1 MEHNIGQGRSK
12 RQYRSNAIGCLISFV
27 GLTLTIIFI
36 LLSSCTSDEISTDC
50 LGEEIPD
57 LICTEQMDL
66 VCGCNGTSYVNPC
79 YAQKA
84 GVLRYRP
91 QIMDEP
97 TDICRP
103 F

>member
-1 MEHNIGQGRSK
+1 MEHRERQGRSK
-12 RQYRSNAIGCLISFV
+12 QQYKSSAI
-27 GLTLTIIFI
+27 
-36 LLSSCTSDEISTDC
+36 
-50 LGEEIPD
+50 
-57 LICTEQMDL
+57 
-66 VCGCNGTSYVNPC
+66 CGCNGTSYVNPC